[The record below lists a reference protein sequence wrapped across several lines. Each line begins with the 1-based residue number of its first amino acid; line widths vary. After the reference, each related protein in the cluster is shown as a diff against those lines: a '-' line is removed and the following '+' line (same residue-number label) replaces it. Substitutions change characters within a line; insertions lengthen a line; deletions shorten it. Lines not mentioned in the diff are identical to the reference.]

1 MSKVTVTQS
10 EKFCIISAYTED
22 HPDLVEKIESMLQ
35 EGWILS
41 GGLTAS
47 NSRLYQALVR
57 SWVEIT

>member
-1 MSKVTVTQS
+1 MSKVTITQS

-22 HPDLVEKIESMLQ
+22 HPDLVEKIESMLKK
-35 EGWILS
+35 GWILS

-57 SWVEIT
+57 S

>member
-1 MSKVTVTQS
+1 MSKVTITQS

-57 SWVEIT
+57 S

>member
-10 EKFCIISAYTED
+10 EKFCIISAYSED
-22 HPDLVEKIESMLQ
+22 HSDLVEKIESMLE

-47 NSRLYQALVR
+47 NSRLYQALIR
-57 SWVEIT
+57 S